1 MSWNAISKV
10 LNVESALE
18 TRREKATKWCDQR
31 SETCHGQQVELIGH
45 VRDLVYLTRKLHE
58 LMS

>member
-18 TRREKATKWCDQR
+18 TGSEKATKWCDQR
-31 SETCHGQQVELIGH
+31 SETCHEQQVELIGH
-45 VRDLVYLTRKLHE
+45 IRDLVDLARKLRE
-58 LMS
+58 